1 MKKGL
6 AIGGLILVTVIWG
19 GGFVASDMALESMK
33 PFQIMMVRFLLA
45 SVLMGLVSLGQR
57 NRKEE
62 VVNRTG
68 AIKAGILMGV
78 ALFIGFSLQIIANQR
93 GKVKKK
99 IVALQ
104 YTTPSKNAFLTALNV
119 VIVPFIAFVILKK
132 KIGAKGII
140 GAILSVIGVALLSLN
155 GNLTLGLGD
164 ALTLICAIGFAFQIF
179 FTSEFVKKYPA
190 SVLNMVQMITA
201 FILSAVS
208 MVVFGETDFQVTT
221 QGWLSVLYLGVISTT
236 LCYLLQTACQKYVD
250 ETKAAIVLS
259 MESVFGTIFS
269 IIILHEIITPRMV
282 IGCVII
288 LAAVILSDK
297 KGEISNEE
305 IQCSNI

>member
-1 MKKGL
+1 MKKWL

-19 GGFVASDMALESMK
+19 GGFVASDIALESMK

-45 SVLMGLVSLGQR
+45 SVLMGIISLGQK
-57 NRKEE
+57 NREE
-62 VVNRTG
+62 KSVDRAG
-68 AIKAGILMGV
+68 AIRAGILMGI
-78 ALFIGFSLQIIANQR
+78 ALFVGFSLQII
-93 GKVKKK
+93 G
-99 IVALQ
+99 LQ

-119 VIVPFIAFVILKK
+119 VIVPFIAFIILKK

-140 GAILSVIGVALLSLN
+140 GAILSVVGVALLSLN

-164 ALTLICAIGFAFQIF
+164 ALTLICAVGFAFQIF
-179 FTSEFVKKYPA
+179 FTSEFVKKYPV

-201 FILSAVS
+201 FVLSAVS
-208 MVVFGETDFQVTT
+208 LVFFGETDFQVTT

-236 LCYLLQTACQKYVD
+236 LCYLLQTVCQRYVD

-269 IIILHEIITPRMV
+269 IIILHEVITLRMV

-288 LAAVILSDK
+288 LTAVIISNLSDTE
-297 KGEISNEE
+297 GEANNEK
-305 IQCSNI
+305 IQCDNI

>member
-1 MKKGL
+1 MKKWL

-19 GGFVASDMALESMK
+19 GGFVASDIALESMK

-45 SVLMGLVSLGQR
+45 SVLMGMISLGQK
-57 NRKEE
+57 NREE
-62 VVNRTG
+62 KSVDRIG
-68 AIKAGILMGV
+68 AIRAGILMGI
-78 ALFIGFSLQIIANQR
+78 ALFVGFSLQII
-93 GKVKKK
+93 G
-99 IVALQ
+99 LQ

-119 VIVPFIAFVILKK
+119 VIVPFIAFIILKK

-140 GAILSVIGVALLSLN
+140 GAILSVVGVALLSLN

-164 ALTLICAIGFAFQIF
+164 ALTLICAVGFAFQIF
-179 FTSEFVKKYPA
+179 FTSEFVKKYPV
-190 SVLNMVQMITA
+190 SILNMVQMITA
-201 FILSAVS
+201 FVLSAVS
-208 MVVFGETDFQVTT
+208 LVIFGETDFQVTT

-236 LCYLLQTACQKYVD
+236 LCYLLQTACQRYVD

-269 IIILHEIITPRMV
+269 IIILHEVITLRMV

-288 LAAVILSDK
+288 LTAVIISNLSDTE
-297 KGEISNEE
+297 GEANNEK
-305 IQCSNI
+305 IQCDNI